1 MNTKK
6 QQHEYQELFNHLNTK
21 EINKL
26 LKILKLDENI
36 VKDLK
41 KKRRQY
47 KNRLYAKTS
56 RERMKLA
63 RKQHIIEIKKEIQDD
78 NTLKLQNYAKIY
90 CDLD

>member
-1 MNTKK
+1 MSTK
-6 QQHEYQELFNHLNTK
+6 QQHKYQELFNHLNTK

-26 LKILKLDENI
+26 LKILKLDDNV